1 MSGDE
6 NISDGSL
13 RRALRG
19 AGLRVTSVRLA
30 VLRTLAGAPAALAA
44 TEIADAVAGRAGGHA
59 DRVTVYRTL
68 GAFEKAA
75 LVHKIDPGDRT
86 YRYSLTDHSACR
98 GDHHDHEHPHLVCD
112 SCGDVRCLRGAQVVV
127 HARPG
132 GARVPF
138 KVRSEGV
145 TLRGTCERCET
156 RGAGRAIRGR

>member
-1 MSGDE
+1 MNAEE
-6 NISDGSL
+6 NISEGSL

-19 AGLRVTSVRLA
+19 AGLRVTSMRLA
-30 VLRTLAGAPAALAA
+30 VLRALAGAPAALAA
-44 TEIADAVAGRAGGHA
+44 TEIADAAAAGAQGSA

-68 GAFEKAA
+68 AAFEKAG

-86 YRYSLTDHSACR
+86 FRYSLTDHSACR

-112 SCGDVRCLRGAQVVV
+112 ACGLVRCLRGAQVVV

-138 KVRSEGV
+138 RVRSEGV

-156 RGAGRAIRGR
+156 RAVGRAARGR